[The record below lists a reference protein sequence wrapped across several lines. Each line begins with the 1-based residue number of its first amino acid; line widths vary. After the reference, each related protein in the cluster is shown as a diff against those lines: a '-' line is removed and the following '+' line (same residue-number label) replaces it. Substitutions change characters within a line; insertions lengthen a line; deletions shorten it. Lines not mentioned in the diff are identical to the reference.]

1 MITRVFKCGKGRQ
14 KNKEGDVIMDRLN
27 TPDFEDGQRGSLD
40 TEQDWTW
47 IFPGVP
53 RKEQHYADTLTLAQ

>member
-1 MITRVFKCGKGRQ
+1 
-14 KNKEGDVIMDRLN
+14 MDRLN
-27 TPDFEDGQRGSLD
+27 TPDFENGQRGSLD